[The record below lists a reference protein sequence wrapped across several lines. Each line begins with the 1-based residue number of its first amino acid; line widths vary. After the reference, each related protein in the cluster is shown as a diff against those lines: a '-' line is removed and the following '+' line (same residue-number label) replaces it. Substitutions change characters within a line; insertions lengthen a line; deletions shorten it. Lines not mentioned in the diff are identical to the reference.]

1 MPTSPRAWFARARTA
16 RAPSAGAA
24 CVWTRFAV
32 VVPALAVLAAGL
44 LPSSA
49 RADDAAFVDL
59 GRKTYTSFCARCHGF
74 NLVMVTGTFDL
85 RRFPQDEKE
94 RFVRSVSKGLRAMPA
109 WEGNVKPEE
118 IDAIWAYV
126 GSVNGWGSSAS
137 AEATK

>member
-1 MPTSPRAWFARARTA
+1 M
-16 RAPSAGAA
+16 GAA
-24 CVWTRFAV
+24 CAWARFAV
-32 VVPALAVLAAGL
+32 VVPALAVLVAGL
-44 LPSSA
+44 FPLSA

-59 GRKTYTSFCARCHGF
+59 GRKTYTSFCARCHGV

-94 RFVRSVSKGLRAMPA
+94 RFVRSVSKGVRAMPA

-126 GSVNGWGSSAS
+126 GSVNGWGTRAS